1 MEVDTTVGFTGSK
14 LIDPTRNCAIL
25 VPDWNGWRDWQCKV
39 PPAHVLSCSCE
50 HPGQMYLQLRG
61 LCPDSGI
68 DRFFVPRNKKRSGSV
83 LLLGLHTTTIEY
95 DTVNMIWKLVEH
107 AQNIT
112 ATTNAPLA
120 SYVLGSHEWMVEND
134 KRECNNRVE
143 SSKKVMKMDGCK
155 ENAYV
160 CTNGQC
166 IKECSNIV
174 ESYRTVF
181 KLTGCR
187 EGEFTCSDG
196 QCIRMEER
204 CDQIRNCRDKSDE
217 NNCKLIVF
225 EDNYNEKV
233 PPFTITEE
241 SNILIPAKIR
251 VSTQLKNVLAIS
263 EFSHTIDLKIGMTMK
278 WYENRVLYHNLKNEE
293 ALNVLTDSEVLKL
306 TSCQDNEINFQIS
319 MMWIPY
325 IIFQNTDDDEAVKV
339 DAQTEDGTMRTKV
352 SVKRESNFTRSGPEV
367 ADEVLTIRVSKT

>member
-1 MEVDTTVGFTGSK
+1 MFVFTCINNIFNIYFSDIGVEGQFTNYFSDMEVDTTVGFTGSK

-68 DRFFVPRNKKRSGSV
+68 DRFFVPRNKKMSGAV

-225 EDNYNEKV
+225 EENYNAKV

-241 SNILIPAKIR
+241 NNALIPAKIR

-263 EFSHTIDLKIGMTMK
+263 EFSHTIDLKIGITLR
-278 WYENRVLYHNLKNEE
+278 WYENRVLYHNLKSIE
-293 ALNVLTDSEVLKL
+293 ALNVLTDSEVL
-306 TSCQDNEINFQIS
+306 
-319 MMWIPY
+319 M
-325 IIFQNTDDDEAVKV
+325 
-339 DAQTEDGTMRTKV
+339 
-352 SVKRESNFTRSGPEV
+352 
-367 ADEVLTIRVSKT
+367 